1 MNSLFLPELLASVGL
16 WMGLVISLLM
26 FSLVAGDNGMA
37 RLAQYLLVG
46 SALGYAAVLAW
57 QEVLRPR
64 LFAPLQ
70 SAPADWRIWLPLLLG
85 MLLLIAGAERTL
97 RGPASSDAGWRGV
110 LHLLGALPLA
120 LFLGVTL
127 SLGVIGGVQGTLFPQ
142 FMRAAESGLAWG
154 ESLDVLLTGMLG
166 LLLTTG
172 VIIHLR
178 GSDGLIE
185 EQPAPLRA
193 LLRGWAWI
201 GKRGLWL
208 ATGML
213 FIRLFTAR
221 LSLLISEFE
230 FLIVRLEQTA
240 LWRLAEQIWTQL

>member
-185 EQPAPLRA
+185 EQPAPLPRA
-193 LLRGWAWI
+193 LPRL
-201 GKRGLWL
+201 GLDRQAGTL
-208 ATGML
+208 ARHGHALHSPLHGTSQL
-213 FIRLFTAR
+213 ADQRVR
-221 LSLLISEFE
+221 ISDC
-230 FLIVRLEQTA
+230 TSGTDCT
-240 LWRLAEQIWTQL
+240 LAAG

>member
-97 RGPASSDAGWRGV
+97 AR
-110 LHLLGALPLA
+110 
-120 LFLGVTL
+120 
-127 SLGVIGGVQGTLFPQ
+127 
-142 FMRAAESGLAWG
+142 SG
-154 ESLDVLLTGMLG
+154 
-166 LLLTTG
+166 
-172 VIIHLR
+172 
-178 GSDGLIE
+178 
-185 EQPAPLRA
+185 
-193 LLRGWAWI
+193 
-201 GKRGLWL
+201 
-208 ATGML
+208 
-213 FIRLFTAR
+213 
-221 LSLLISEFE
+221 
-230 FLIVRLEQTA
+230 IV
-240 LWRLAEQIWTQL
+240 